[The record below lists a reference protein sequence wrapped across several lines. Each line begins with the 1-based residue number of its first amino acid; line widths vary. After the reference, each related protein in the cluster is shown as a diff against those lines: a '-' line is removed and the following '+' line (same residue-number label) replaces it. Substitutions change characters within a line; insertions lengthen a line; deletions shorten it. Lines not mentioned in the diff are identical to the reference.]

1 MGLCDSNVTFR
12 ITHMF
17 NKNGLIE
24 LTLVLRRPEYSGSA
38 KHPPTATPRIFRL
51 VNFLF
56 IYYIIDIFLIIYY
69 NDSTH
74 CYHYNTLYLI

>member
-24 LTLVLRRPEYSGSA
+24 
-38 KHPPTATPRIFRL
+38 
-51 VNFLF
+51 
-56 IYYIIDIFLIIYY
+56 IICMGDSNVHYY
-69 NDSTH
+69 N
-74 CYHYNTLYLI
+74 L